1 METIATIPHAVASY
15 YDRTLLERALPL
27 LVHTRFAQI
36 RDIPKNGGNVVTFRK
51 YAALAVATTPLTEA
65 VTPAASTL
73 SVSDITATV
82 VQYGAYVAI
91 SDFLQMTT
99 LDPVLMETAAILGE
113 QAGLT
118 LDTLCRDVMVAGTN
132 YRRTASRTNR
142 TDIVA
147 GDVILAADIDAVV
160 LTLKT
165 ANTAKWT
172 GMVSANPGYA
182 TAPIREAYIGINH
195 PMITAKLQ
203 GMTGWNGVEK
213 YADRTAIYD
222 GEIGSY
228 KEVRFMETTNAKIF
242 AAGGGGGID
251 VYATLILGKNAY
263 GISRISGESLV
274 NIVKPLGSGGTEDP
288 LNQRSTSGWK
298 ATFVAKI
305 LQQAFMVRIEHAQV

>member
-1 METIATIPHAVASY
+1 METVATIPHAVASY

-27 LVHTRFAQI
+27 LVHTRFAQV
-36 RDIPKNGGNVVTFRK
+36 RDIPKNGTNVITFRK
-51 YAALAVATTPLTEA
+51 YAALAAATTPLTESE
-65 VTPAASTL
+65 TPAASTL

-82 VQYGAYVAI
+82 VQYGAYVSF

-99 LDPVLMETAAILGE
+99 LDSVLMETAAILGE

-118 LDTLCRDVMVAGTN
+118 LDTLCRDIMVAGTN

-147 GDVILAADIDAVV
+147 GDVILAADVDAVT

-165 ANTAKWT
+165 ANAAKMT

-182 TAPIREAYIGINH
+182 TTPVREAYIGINH

-203 GMTGWNGVEK
+203 GFTGWNGVEK
-213 YADRTAIYD
+213 YADRVAVYD

-228 KEVRFMETTNAKIF
+228 KEVRFIETTNAKIF

-274 NIVKPLGSGGTEDP
+274 NIVKPLGSSGTADP